1 MIPPPVV
8 VCIMALMGVGRSV
21 RARRS
26 AASVLIMVGAPIW
39 LLGATAWAQTAPKHD
54 EWPQPPPE
62 EPPVSQRLWPPPEPS
77 RPPRAA
83 PSTQDATPDETP
95 PAKSAPATP
104 PVAPAPPPPPVPA
117 PVTAPA
123 VDPNL
128 VTDPNLIVAPAAP
141 PVAPPKPPP
150 QAPPPPSGVFV
161 ELRSDDPGMRIDQ
174 VTPGGQ
180 SWPACEI
187 PCRRVLQRN
196 LTYVVE
202 SNQAPA
208 TSPFLLPDNVN
219 RLTLDVQAGSQAR
232 ANIGTI
238 LAVVGGVVGLI
249 GFIRLT
255 TTGSSPQNDRT
266 GLELLGVG
274 AGVGITGIVLYR
286 MSRTTVTSST
296 GSTFSEQRDRGAK
309 GGPSIALTPQGLVF

>member
-1 MIPPPVV
+1 M
-8 VCIMALMGVGRSV
+8 MAGMGVGRSV
-21 RARRS
+21 RTRKS
-26 AASVLIMVGAPIW
+26 AASVLILVGAPIW
-39 LLGATAWAQTAPKHD
+39 LLGATASAQTAPRHD
-54 EWPQPPPE
+54 EWPKPPPE
-62 EPPVSQRLWPPPEPS
+62 EPPATQRLWPPPEPP
-77 RPPRAA
+77 RRPRAE
-83 PSTQDATPDETP
+83 PSTDEATPDEAP
-95 PAKSAPATP
+95 PAKNAPDPAAPKPPPPATATP
-104 PVAPAPPPPPVPA
+104 P
-117 PVTAPA
+117 PVTPPA

-128 VTDPNLIVAPAAP
+128 LVDPNLIVDPNQTAAP
-141 PVAPPKPPP
+141 PAPAVAPPK
-150 QAPPPPSGVFV
+150 APPPPPPNGVYV
-161 ELRSDDPGMRIDQ
+161 ELRSDDPAMRIDQ

-180 SWPACEI
+180 SWPACEL

-202 SNQAPA
+202 SNQAPP

-219 RLTLDVQAGSQAR
+219 HVTLDVQAGSQSR
-232 ANIGTI
+232 ANLGTI

-255 TTGSSPQNDRT
+255 TTGNSPQNDRS

-274 AGVGITGIVLYR
+274 ATVGISGIVIFR

-309 GGPSIALTPQGLVF
+309 AAPSIALTPQGLVF